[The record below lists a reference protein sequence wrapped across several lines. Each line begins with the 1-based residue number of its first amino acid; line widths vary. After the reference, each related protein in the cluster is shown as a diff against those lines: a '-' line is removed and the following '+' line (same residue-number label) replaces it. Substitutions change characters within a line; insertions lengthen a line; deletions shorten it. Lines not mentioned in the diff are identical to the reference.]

1 MSRMILITGGTG
13 FIGMELLNQCLES
26 DCPIRLLIHPEEPT
40 LKLPKSVQFDAAI
53 CAFSDER
60 GLKAVL
66 QDVDVVYFI
75 SLADQSTAD
84 IDLQQIEVGE
94 LESFVQASKVAGV
107 ERFIYLSHLGADR
120 ASAFDLLKAKGIA
133 EHIIKETGIPY
144 TIIRSSIVYGKG
156 DVFSENLAR
165 WIRYFPGRVPILGD
179 GNVNLQPLWVRD
191 LVTCMLWALDMPSTE
206 NSIIEIGGPEYL
218 TLLEILQII
227 AQKLRKKRSF
237 FAVNTNQLQR
247 WLRLIRSLHHD
258 FPRTAYWMDYFIEN
272 QICALDSIPR
282 IFGINP
288 ARFHQ
293 NIDYLIP
300 QTKGI

>member
-1 MSRMILITGGTG
+1 MI
-13 FIGMELLNQCLES
+13 
-26 DCPIRLLIHPEEPT
+26 
-40 LKLPKSVQFDAAI
+40 
-53 CAFSDER
+53 
-60 GLKAVL
+60 
-66 QDVDVVYFI
+66 
-75 SLADQSTAD
+75 
-84 IDLQQIEVGE
+84 
-94 LESFVQASKVAGV
+94 
-107 ERFIYLSHLGADR
+107 
-120 ASAFDLLKAKGIA
+120 
-133 EHIIKETGIPY
+133 
-144 TIIRSSIVYGKG
+144 
-156 DVFSENLAR
+156 
-165 WIRYFPGRVPILGD
+165 
-179 GNVNLQPLWVRD
+179 
-191 LVTCMLWALDMPSTE
+191 CMMWALDMPSTE